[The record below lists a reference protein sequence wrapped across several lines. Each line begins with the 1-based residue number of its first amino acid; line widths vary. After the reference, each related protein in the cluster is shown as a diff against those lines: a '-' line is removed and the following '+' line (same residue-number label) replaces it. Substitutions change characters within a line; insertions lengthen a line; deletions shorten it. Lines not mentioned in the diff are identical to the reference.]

1 MEILSLIKAH
11 EDYRQRTL
19 NLCASEN
26 MASPLVRNV
35 LASDLGNRY
44 FSEYYGGTKFI
55 RQIKES
61 AESLAKEVFNCKF
74 ASVFPVSGHMCDLA
88 AVLGLTDTG
97 DAVAMVSTSVG
108 GYPFKLSLFG
118 RTRVDLPF
126 DEQKQNIDLATLK
139 EFLEDKHPRLVIL
152 GASFLLFPYP
162 LQEVSRLCHK
172 LGVSVVYD
180 GSHVLGLIAG
190 HEFQNPLGECQPSL
204 LFGSTHKTFPGPQ
217 GGLLLGND
225 YDMFT
230 KTSRLF
236 AMQEDVY
243 LFDPDRGTILV
254 DNPHPNRIAA
264 LAVAL
269 AEMKAFGGAYAQ
281 QTIRNSKVLA
291 KSLDACGIDLLGN
304 GLGFTESHQIVLKTA
319 DAKNGEKIKNRL
331 EECYILADMGVRIST
346 AEITRRGMKEKECV
360 KIAEIISEVLKETR
374 DPALIKRDVQ
384 ELVDGFQTIEYTF
397 PELPDEL

>member
-19 NLCASEN
+19 NLSASEN
-26 MASPLVRNV
+26 VASPLVRNV

-44 FSEYYGGTKFI
+44 FSEYYGGTKII
-55 RQIKES
+55 RQIQKS
-61 AESLAKEVFNCKF
+61 AERLAIEVFNCRF

-88 AVLGLTDTG
+88 VVLALTNTG
-97 DAVAMVSTSVG
+97 DNVAMVSTSVG

-126 DEQKQNIDLATLK
+126 DEQKQNINLSNLE
-139 EFLEDKHPRLVIL
+139 EFLEDTHPRLVIL

-162 LQEVSRLCHK
+162 VQEVSSLCHK
-172 LGVSVVYD
+172 LGIPVVYD

-190 HEFQNPLGECQPSL
+190 HEFQNPLGGCKPSL

-217 GGLLLGND
+217 GGLLLSDD
-225 YDMFT
+225 YEMFT
-230 KTSRLF
+230 KVNRLF
-236 AMQEDVY
+236 TMQENVY
-243 LFDPDRGTILV
+243 LFDPDNGVALV

-264 LAVAL
+264 LATAL
-269 AEMKAFGGAYAQ
+269 AEMKTFGDAYAR
-281 QTIRNSKVLA
+281 QTVRNSKVLA
-291 KSLDACGIDLLGN
+291 KSLDACGIDLLGK
-304 GLGFTESHQIVLKTA
+304 GFGFTASHQVILKTA
-319 DAKNGEKIKNRL
+319 DAKNGEEIKNRL

-360 KIAEIISEVLKETR
+360 KIAELISEVLNEAR
-374 DPALIKRDVQ
+374 DPALIRHDVQ
-384 ELVDGFQTIEYTF
+384 DLVDNFQAIEYTF
-397 PELPDEL
+397 TDLPEVL